1 MNKFIV
7 DEGLDACGKITLSS
21 RYAQEENTTV
31 HSVTLKQAEQL
42 RKVIDANQSKE
53 SALLFFMLN
62 NLLKS
67 EQLAKVAEKAVK
79 SQR

>member
-31 HSVTLKQAEQL
+31 HSVLWIELHRGA
-42 RKVIDANQSKE
+42 
-53 SALLFFMLN
+53 SA
-62 NLLKS
+62 
-67 EQLAKVAEKAVK
+67 
-79 SQR
+79 